1 MSGFDERE
9 HLAALRRA
17 FERGYQLAYF
27 TGMAHGRHGH
37 IDPTPPPGYYE
48 DIETIESEEAVSGV
62 KEVIVG

>member
-1 MSGFDERE
+1 MNGFDERE

-17 FERGYQLAYF
+17 FVRGYQLAYF

-37 IDPTPPPGYYE
+37 IDPTPPSGYYE
-48 DIETIESEEAVSGV
+48 DIEIVDKEGSVSDV